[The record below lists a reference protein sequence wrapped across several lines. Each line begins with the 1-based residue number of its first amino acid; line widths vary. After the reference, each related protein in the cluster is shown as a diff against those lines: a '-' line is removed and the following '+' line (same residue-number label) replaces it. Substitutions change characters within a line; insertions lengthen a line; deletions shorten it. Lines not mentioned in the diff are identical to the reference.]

1 MHSIGCLIGM
11 RVCGTALPFLYSSAR
26 FLNIMARR
34 VAAGCVAAACL
45 LAQGSAAFV
54 APGAPQQGS
63 APQRGVAAG
72 APFAAAPAAAE
83 ETSFWGSAVRVLAG
97 GVLGAV
103 LLGASASPARADI
116 EDVAIPVDGKGKTIN
131 LTKEQLVR
139 GKRLFNA
146 ACSVCHVGGGN
157 RTNQNVGLAMEELAG
172 ALPQRDTVDGIV
184 DYLNNP
190 TSYDGL
196 KDISEVHPSIRS
208 ADLFPK
214 MRSMKQQDLYDI
226 SAYILYQ
233 NFTIPEKWGGGK
245 QYY

>member
-1 MHSIGCLIGM
+1 
-11 RVCGTALPFLYSSAR
+11 
-26 FLNIMARR
+26 MAGR
-34 VAAGCVAAACL
+34 VAAGGLAAICL
-45 LAQGSAAFV
+45 LALGLSAAFV
-54 APGAPQQGS
+54 APGGAPQHTHSRASQVAL
-63 APQRGVAAG
+63 AP
-72 APFAAAPAAAE
+72 AAPAPAE
-83 ETSFWGSAVRVLAG
+83 ESSFWGSAVRFLAG

-103 LLGASASPARADI
+103 LLGASAGPARADI

-131 LTKEQLVR
+131 MTKEQLIR

-146 ACSVCHVGGGN
+146 SCAICHVGGGN
-157 RTNQNVGLAMEELAG
+157 RTNQNVGLALEELAG
-172 ALPQRDTVDGIV
+172 ALPARDTIDGIV

-196 KDISEVHPSIRS
+196 KDVSEIHPSIRS

-226 SAYILYQ
+226 SAFILYQ

>member
-1 MHSIGCLIGM
+1 
-11 RVCGTALPFLYSSAR
+11 
-26 FLNIMARR
+26 MARGA
-34 VAAGCVAAACL
+34 VVGGLAAVCL
-45 LAQGSAAFV
+45 LGAGLNAFV
-54 APGAPQQGS
+54 APSGGAARVGAAQPEALRTVGLS
-63 APQRGVAAG
+63 APVEEESTFLSSATRFLAG
-72 APFAAAPAAAE
+72 A
-83 ETSFWGSAVRVLAG
+83 
-97 GVLGAV
+97 VLGAV
-103 LLGASASPARADI
+103 LLGASAGPARADI

-131 LTKEQLVR
+131 MTKEQLIR

-146 ACSVCHVGGGN
+146 SCAICHVGGGN
-157 RTNQNVGLAMEELAG
+157 RTNQNVGLALEELAG
-172 ALPQRDTVDGIV
+172 ALPARDTIDGIV

-196 KDISEVHPSIRS
+196 KDVSEIHPSIRS

-226 SAYILYQ
+226 SAFILYQ